1 MPNTNNTD
9 ANSTTKNKINKNR
22 NRNGGR
28 EREREIHQQPW
39 QDRGQLDEHIATPAS
54 TGIVVHPPFFPAHV
68 WGIH

>member
-1 MPNTNNTD
+1 MLTALPKTR
-9 ANSTTKNKINKNR
+9 STRT
-22 NRNGGR
+22 GTGMGE